1 MSELLRNVLEHS
13 ESPDGAFVCAHR
25 YSSSNTRRVTLAVA
39 DCGQGI
45 SAHLGRAY
53 PAAAGD
59 DKIALGLAMQPGVTG
74 AVRGQY
80 GTVENA
86 GAGLFI
92 TRSIAKGSGGYFF
105 LLSGRAAYRLRRSLD
120 EDALSELF
128 IDPYDEPRCDRYSF
142 DSAWQGTV
150 VSVEIRTEKI
160 GDYKGFF
167 QWIFGKVPR
176 RATKRGRI
184 RFT

>member
-1 MSELLRNVLEHS
+1 
-13 ESPDGAFVCAHR
+13 
-25 YSSSNTRRVTLAVA
+25 
-39 DCGQGI
+39 
-45 SAHLGRAY
+45 LGRIY
-53 PAAAGD
+53 EAAVSSDEVA
-59 DKIALGLAMQPGVTG
+59 IGLAMRPGITG

-92 TRSIAKGSGGYFF
+92 TRGIAKGSGGYFF
-105 LLSGRAAYRLRRSLD
+105 LLSGAAAYRLRRARND
-120 EDALSELF
+120 DDMSELF
-128 IDPYDEPRCDRYSF
+128 VDPYDDPRHDRYSF
-142 DSAWQGTV
+142 ASPWKGTV

-160 GDYKGFF
+160 GDYRGFF

-176 RATKRGRI
+176 RATKKGRI